1 MEIIR
6 ANTRGNENYGWL
18 NTYHSFSFGGYYHPG
33 KMGFGNLR
41 VFNDDTVI
49 AGEGFGTHPHENM
62 EIITIPTRG
71 KIQHR
76 DSMGT
81 DGIIYPWEVQVMSAG
96 TGITHSEFNPSLEED
111 SHFFQIWILPEKRNI
126 KPRYDQKNFFEKI
139 IKNEFIQL
147 VSPDASLGSLQIN
160 QRSYIS
166 RIITESHQEIN
177 YLPKMKN
184 SGIFVFIIEGQMKIN
199 QEVLSRRDS
208 ISIPIQNN
216 FSFTTL
222 LESDILVIETLL

>member
-6 ANTRGNENYGWL
+6 SNTRGNGNYGWL
-18 NTYHSFSFGGYYHPG
+18 NTFHSFSFGGYYDP
-33 KMGFGNLR
+33 KRMGFGDIR
-41 VFNDDTVI
+41 VFNDDTVS
-49 AGEGFGTHPHENM
+49 AGKGFSTHSHENM
-62 EIITIPTRG
+62 EIITIPIRG

-76 DSMGT
+76 DSIGT
-81 DGIIYPWEVQVMSAG
+81 NGIIHPWEVQVMSAG

-147 VSPDASLGSLQIN
+147 VSPDASLESLQIN
-160 QRSYIS
+160 QKSYIS
-166 RIITESHQEIN
+166 RVITEPNQEID

-184 SGIFVFIIEGQMKIN
+184 SGVFVFIIEGQIKIY
-199 QEVLSRRDS
+199 QEILDKRDS
-208 ISIPIQNN
+208 ISIHIQNN

-222 LESDILVIETLL
+222 LESDILVIETKL